1 MMAARETLGSWELG
15 PAGGKVLCVEV
26 DKDADVVATSVVAP
40 DRFGIIFDRYH
51 AVIWAFLARTAGP
64 DAADELA
71 GDVLL
76 AAFASRHRYEPARG
90 TVRAWLYGIA
100 MNLLRTQWRS
110 TPAMPAP

>member
-15 PAGGKVLCVEV
+15 PAGGKVLGVEA

-71 GDVLL
+71 GASSSQPSQAATATSPL
-76 AAFASRHRYEPARG
+76 AGSCGRGSMASP
-90 TVRAWLYGIA
+90 
-100 MNLLRTQWRS
+100 
-110 TPAMPAP
+110 